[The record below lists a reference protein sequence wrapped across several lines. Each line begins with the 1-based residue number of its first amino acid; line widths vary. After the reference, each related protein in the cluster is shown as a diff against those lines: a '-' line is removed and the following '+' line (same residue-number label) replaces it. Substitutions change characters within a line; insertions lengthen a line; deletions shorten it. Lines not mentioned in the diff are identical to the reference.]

1 MYRRRQKGM
10 SIAAAVHSQACD
22 LACVIDSEGQRV
34 GTRKDVVHNLDTEEG
49 YLERPLIRGCVERGA
64 EIGKR
69 ADLPCVRP
77 LRLARLAQE
86 IPLRQNKPFFV
97 VNEYLF
103 AANKPFFV
111 VNECLFVA
119 NKPFFVVNECLFVAN
134 KPFFVINEY
143 LFVADKTF
151 FVANEHLFAAN
162 KPFFVINECLFVA
175 NKPFFIAKK
184 HLFAADKGF
193 FVTD

>member
-1 MYRRRQKGM
+1 M

-119 NKPFFVVNECLFVAN
+119 NKPFFV
-134 KPFFVINEY
+134 INEY